1 MVASR
6 LVGAKTQVPLKL
18 KGRDPLLRGAHQA
31 KRDHP
36 LVKGMWLSSK
46 IVPTVTVNCSRQAP
60 ALHWKRP
67 GRALSPLSL
76 VTEVSPQW
84 GQTGP
89 LGQRIDSSRARASSS
104 LSRAKSAR
112 VSLLSALGPE
122 FPSSGN

>member
-1 MVASR
+1 MVPSR

-36 LVKGMWLSSK
+36 LVKGDVAILEDRADRDRELLAAGSRVAREETRTGAVAVESS
-46 IVPTVTVNCSRQAP
+46 
-60 ALHWKRP
+60 L
-67 GRALSPLSL
+67 
-76 VTEVSPQW
+76 EVSPQW